1 MSVAAT
7 NPAEPEDGESAEVA
21 GAPLQDWA
29 LLLGSAAGSFFL
41 YWLISAGLLAIMRR
55 FVADR
60 EKSAIYRFTQAAL
73 PPLSLFLAVVTFH
86 LWTGSIEASIVARQT
101 LLRYIG
107 IVGWVALAWFALR
120 LVDAIARVA
129 SARMERRQRRQAV
142 SVVVL
147 LRRTAKIVLFLLAT
161 VAVLDT
167 LGVDVTTGIAAL
179 GRHLIQTHPR
189 LHEKM
194 PMLCISGMNHSDI
207 GRSKGIGQDA
217 HIDPVACHLRKG
229 PGT

>member
-1 MSVAAT
+1 M
-7 NPAEPEDGESAEVA
+7 
-21 GAPLQDWA
+21 
-29 LLLGSAAGSFFL
+29 
-41 YWLISAGLLAIMRR
+41 
-55 FVADR
+55 
-60 EKSAIYRFTQAAL
+60 

-147 LRRTAKIVLFLLAT
+147 LRRTAKIV
-161 VAVLDT
+161 
-167 LGVDVTTGIAAL
+167 
-179 GRHLIQTHPR
+179 
-189 LHEKM
+189 
-194 PMLCISGMNHSDI
+194 C
-207 GRSKGIGQDA
+207 
-217 HIDPVACHLRKG
+217 
-229 PGT
+229 

>member
-1 MSVAAT
+1 
-7 NPAEPEDGESAEVA
+7 
-21 GAPLQDWA
+21 
-29 LLLGSAAGSFFL
+29 LLGSAAGSFFL

-120 LVDAIARVA
+120 LVDAIV
-129 SARMERRQRRQAV
+129 RQR
-142 SVVVL
+142 
-147 LRRTAKIVLFLLAT
+147 
-161 VAVLDT
+161 
-167 LGVDVTTGIAAL
+167 
-179 GRHLIQTHPR
+179 
-189 LHEKM
+189 
-194 PMLCISGMNHSDI
+194 
-207 GRSKGIGQDA
+207 
-217 HIDPVACHLRKG
+217 
-229 PGT
+229 